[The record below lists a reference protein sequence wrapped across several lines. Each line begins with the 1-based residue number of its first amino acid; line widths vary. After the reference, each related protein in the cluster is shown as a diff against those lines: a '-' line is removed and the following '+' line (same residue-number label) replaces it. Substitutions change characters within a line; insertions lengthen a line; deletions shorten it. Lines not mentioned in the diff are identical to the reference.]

1 MGWSLYCSQSQLQY
15 HADELSHGFGFGICR
30 HVVPVLTAASSF
42 ASGGLELRAVLQ
54 RLQRRHVHPSNR
66 HFQSWRSL
74 IDIRS
79 CNQQRDVRCSVSY
92 RCYLHRSIYYVG
104 LTTGY
109 GTPSTPTRPT
119 VSSTRSPSTVTRT
132 GRRSTLRSSAR
143 AASFY
148 KGGSDKES
156 LSVTGTGRSITPS
169 TPTLP

>member
-92 RCYLHRSIYYVG
+92 RCYLHRSIYYVRAG
-104 LTTGY
+104 RFREISFGRLSLWLDDWLWHTLYTD
-109 GTPSTPTRPT
+109 
-119 VSSTRSPSTVTRT
+119 SSNGFVNSQSVDSDENRKRKKVY
-132 GRRSTLRSSAR
+132 
-143 AASFY
+143 AS
-148 KGGSDKES
+148 
-156 LSVTGTGRSITPS
+156 
-169 TPTLP
+169 